1 MHQIKSAQSE
11 HGENPLLY
19 IIYAESHN
27 GVPIPQDGGTTE
39 YTSFIAMG
47 AGPGNEEVE
56 ILDFEK
62 VIRKATVNQY
72 GRLDFALYDLMSGAH
87 EIKLRLASGQ
97 TSFPWKF
104 SVDNSKF
111 PWIDTLKGVD
121 GDIEEGA
128 TTNQNA
134 LMLIG
139 RGGAYQSLKLYV
151 DEQLV
156 DFVSADY
163 RGFWTALIA
172 DIEDGPHS
180 FIVRT
185 LEGKSSA
192 ARTLIVKAD
201 PPLPDLYIGSATDDA
216 GNDVPLGGVTTVDTL
231 TFKGKAKA
239 FERGTV
245 YASPYNY
252 FPFEADGQGIWATRV
267 IQLANTVNFVR
278 AISGSQDRTS
288 AVFAVEVRLPGA
300 Q

>member
-1 MHQIKSAQSE
+1 MPQIKSAQSE
-11 HGENPLLY
+11 SGDNPLLY

-27 GVPIPQDGGTTE
+27 GEAIPQDGGTTE

-47 AGPGNEEVE
+47 AGPENEEVD
-56 ILDFEK
+56 ILDFDK
-62 VIRKATVNQY
+62 VIRKATVNKY

-104 SVDNSKF
+104 SVDNSRF
-111 PWIDTLKGVD
+111 PWLDSIKGVD

-139 RGGAYQSLKLYV
+139 RGGAYQSLQLYV
-151 DEQLV
+151 DEELV
-156 DFVSADY
+156 DSVSADY
-163 RGFWTALIA
+163 RGFWTALIV
-172 DIEDGPHS
+172 DIQDGHHS

-201 PPLPDLYIGSATDDA
+201 PPLSDLYIASATDDD
-216 GNDVPLGGVTTVDTL
+216 GNDVAHGGVCSTDTL

-239 FERGTV
+239 FEKGNV
-245 YASPYNY
+245 YASAHNY
-252 FPFEADGQGIWATRV
+252 FLFVADGEGNWAIRVTR
-267 IQLANTVNFVR
+267 LAKTVNFVR
-278 AISGSQDRTS
+278 VVADNQVRTS
-288 AVFAVEVRLPGA
+288 KVFAVEVRMP
-300 Q
+300 